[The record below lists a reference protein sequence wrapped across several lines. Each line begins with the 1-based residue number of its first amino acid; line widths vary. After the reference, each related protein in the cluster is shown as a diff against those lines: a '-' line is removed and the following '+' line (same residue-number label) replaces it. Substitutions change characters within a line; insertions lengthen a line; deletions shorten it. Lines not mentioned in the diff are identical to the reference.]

1 LLATIALLSCLAKL
15 FTSAKEIVMDIK
27 IVNHFNAVTRLA
39 WVAPA
44 LVANALIV
52 NNATAQ
58 TVPNSTTISAPNS
71 VPLSVPN
78 SAPDSAQPSA
88 QTLAPVVITSGREVP
103 GSVQRGVS
111 GISDATLIDSPQ
123 AISSIGREVMR
134 DAGASSLSSIMKFEP
149 SASDAYNTLGYIESL
164 SVRGFLLDNS
174 LNYRRDG
181 LAFSNYMPVSLE
193 NKERVQVLKGVS
205 GVQTG
210 LSAPGGL
217 VNYVLKRPSPSPINE
232 ATLSV
237 SERGSVSIDADLGG
251 RSPDRRFGYRVNAAI
266 GERRPNQDKAP
277 GSRSFV
283 SGFFDWKITEHDIFE
298 FEFEHARSKQIS
310 VPGFGL
316 IDTNGDG
323 IADTIAAVVSSKL
336 NINSQPWSQ
345 PFESVSTIGSFR
357 YERTLS
363 TLTDQQ
369 WKAGIRASS
378 QLIKTNDRLAFP
390 DGCSTGP
397 QYVYPGLCAN
407 NDVDIYDYR
416 SENEKRSMKT
426 VQFYVSGDVK
436 TGAIAHDINFAL
448 LRNQYR
454 ERFEAK
460 QAYNF
465 VGTVNALAPQALA
478 PDASANDLNTPLQS
492 TTKELSLSDA
502 LTWNQYLLWAGLR
515 HTQLNRSSQRTDGS
529 RSNNYQQSFT
539 TPWIGFGYKP
549 NANGLIYFS
558 AGSGVESEVV
568 PNRPNRFTNPGAVL
582 PALKSKQV
590 ELGFKQQW
598 LDRQKKIVSS
608 LTMAIF
614 AIKKPFSD
622 DLVIGSDLLPTRV
635 AGARKAEHNGL
646 EVSGTHLLQQDLS
659 TFASVTFLSARQTQD
674 AENLYVGKHSLN
686 VAPVSLRVGA
696 EWKIAPQLKWQ
707 NSLDYSGKKPVTRD
721 NTIELAPSYQW
732 DTSISY
738 KQAIAPLNLT
748 WRAGINNVLDKR
760 YWKEAPTQYWGGTYL
775 FAAEPRTFRVSVSA
789 SY

>member
-1 LLATIALLSCLAKL
+1 
-15 FTSAKEIVMDIK
+15 MNIK
-27 IVNHFNAVTRLA
+27 IVSHRNAAARL
-39 WVAPA
+39 VFVVPA
-44 LVANALIV
+44 LVANGLI
-52 NNATAQ
+52 AGTA
-58 TVPNSTTISAPNS
+58 
-71 VPLSVPN
+71 
-78 SAPDSAQPSA
+78 SAQIAPSSTPNA
-88 QTLAPVVITSGREVP
+88 PQTNLQTLAPVVITSGREVP

-111 GISDATLIDSPQ
+111 GLSDAAIIDTPQ
-123 AISSIGREVMR
+123 AISSIGREAMR

-181 LAFSNYMPVSLE
+181 LPFSNYMPVSLE

-217 VNYVLKRPSPSPINE
+217 VNYVLKRPSPSPINQ

-237 SERGSVSIDADLGG
+237 SERGSVSIDADVGG
-251 RSPDRRFGYRVNAAI
+251 RSPDRRLGFRVNAAI

-277 GSRSFV
+277 GSRTFM
-283 SGFFDWKITEHDIFE
+283 SGFFDWKITDLDILE

-323 IADTIAAVVSSKL
+323 TADTIPVLVSSKL
-336 NINSQPWSQ
+336 NINSQSWSQ
-345 PFESVSTIGSFR
+345 PFQSISSIGSFR
-357 YERTLS
+357 YEHTLNNQP
-363 TLTDQQ
+363 DQQ
-369 WKAGIRASS
+369 WKAGVRASS
-378 QLIKTNDRLAFP
+378 QLIRTNDRLAFP

-416 SENEKRSMKT
+416 SENEKRSMQT
-426 VQFYVSGDVK
+426 LQFYLSGDIK
-436 TGAIAHDINFAL
+436 TAAITHDINFAMQ
-448 LRNQYR
+448 RNQYR

-478 PDASANDLNTPLQS
+478 PDASANDLNTPLTS
-492 TTKELSLSDA
+492 TTKEVSVSDA
-502 LTWNQYLLWAGLR
+502 LSWNQYLLWAGVR
-515 HTQLNRSSQRTDGS
+515 HTQLSRASQRTDGS
-529 RSNNYQQSFT
+529 RSVAYQQSFT

-549 NANGLIYFS
+549 NTNGLIYFS
-558 AGSGVESEVV
+558 AGSGIESEVV
-568 PNRPNRFTNPGAVL
+568 PNRPSLFTNPGAVL
-582 PALKSKQV
+582 PALKSKQL

-598 LDRQKKIVSS
+598 LDSQKKIASS
-608 LTMAIF
+608 LTVAMF
-614 AIKKPFSD
+614 NIKKPFSD
-622 DLVIGSDLLPTRV
+622 DLVVGADLLPTRL
-635 AGARKAEHNGL
+635 AGARKAEHRGL
-646 EVSGTHLLQQDLS
+646 EVSGTHQLHQDLS
-659 TFASVTFLSARQTQD
+659 SFASISFLSARQTQD
-674 AENLYVGKHSLN
+674 AQNLYVGKRSLN
-686 VAPVSLRVGA
+686 VAPLNLRVGA
-696 EWKIAPQLKWQ
+696 QWNIASQLKWQ
-707 NSLDYSGKKPVTRD
+707 NSMDYSGKKPVTRD

-732 DTSISY
+732 DTSVTY
-738 KQAIAPLNLT
+738 KQVIAPLNLT